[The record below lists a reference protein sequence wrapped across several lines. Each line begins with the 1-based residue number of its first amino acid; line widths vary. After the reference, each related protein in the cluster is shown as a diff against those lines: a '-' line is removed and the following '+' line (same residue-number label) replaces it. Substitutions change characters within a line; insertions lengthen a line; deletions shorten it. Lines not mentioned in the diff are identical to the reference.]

1 MRITL
6 SQTTIGTSSFNT
18 NIITTKP
25 CPPACS
31 SCFPQQP
38 EDNTLLDVMPTSNNL
53 QKYRK
58 FTKAKRC
65 RTHAG
70 KQNEQPAHSRDL
82 DW

>member
-1 MRITL
+1 MVITL
-6 SQTTIGTSSFNT
+6 SQTTIGNSGFNT

-31 SCFPQQP
+31 SCVPQQP
-38 EDNTLLDVMPTSNNL
+38 EDNTSRDVMPTTNNS

-58 FTKAKRC
+58 LTKAQRC

-70 KQNEQPAHSRDL
+70 KRNEQPAYSRDP